1 MDFISNQ
8 IFLLWQSMVLK
19 KSIQF
24 AEVTLN
30 FVRAHQPWINR
41 TSNRD
46 KQHPL
51 TMAQHVTLDVG
62 AWAYTNLHWVIIINE
77 EVDYFTNGLEIITNG
92 SLELLCSLKLVVWKG
107 LTSVFG
113 LHSSYDTTCILS
125 QFRIWQRP
133 TFFILQNGHVDQMW
147 LPWSWQFKLAVLS
160 LWLPVLRFIP

>member
-1 MDFISNQ
+1 M
-8 IFLLWQSMVLK
+8 
-19 KSIQF
+19 
-24 AEVTLN
+24 AEYGIEEVDPICWSY
-30 FVRAHQPWINR
+30 FKFR
-41 TSNRD
+41 TSTSALNQQNLEPR
-46 KQHPL
+46 QA
-51 TMAQHVTLDVG
+51 TSTCNGSACHVGRRCMSL
-62 AWAYTNLHWVIIINE
+62 YQLHWVIIINE